1 MDVIQS
7 GMSVRASALK
17 HGLSET
23 YLGNVARLDKWRQ
36 FQDEMVQKPMRPALA
51 KVSREVVMQDLVSE
65 QFAIFRREV
74 GVLRE
79 RAEAAE
85 KALPHLEGKAL
96 ADTMNTVKV
105 IRLEIEARIGLDI
118 VRRAGGKTSGVI
130 ETAPAGTIIDLIE

>member
-1 MDVIQS
+1 
-7 GMSVRASALK
+7 MSVAAAARK
-17 HGLSET
+17 HGLSEK
-23 YLGNVARLDKWRQ
+23 YLTTVSSRDKWRA

-51 KVSREVVMQDLVSE
+51 KMSKDVVMQDLVSE

-85 KALPHLEGKAL
+85 KALPHLEGRAL
-96 ADTMNTVKV
+96 ADTVAIVKA

-118 VRRAGGKTSGVI
+118 VRRAGGK
-130 ETAPAGTIIDLIE
+130 PAEMRDVADIGTVVDL